1 MDDANILPLKGVR
14 VADFSRVQA
23 GPQTTLW
30 LAVMGAEVI
39 KIESRQRQDMLRYS
53 YSVIGT
59 GKSEEDLDRS
69 SFFTAL
75 NYSKKSCTL
84 NLTQPEGLDIARQII
99 RISDVVVENYSPGVM
114 ERFDLDY
121 PSLRKVKPDIVMASI
136 SGMGQTGPDK
146 EYLGYAPTIH
156 AHSGLSSY
164 TCYYGSSSSLLGT
177 FWCDALS
184 AQYTAFAIQVA
195 LHHSF
200 RTGEGQH
207 VDISMTEATVSAIPE
222 YIMDYTINHRV
233 RQPKG
238 NRDDIMAP
246 HGCYRCR
253 GKDRWVVIA
262 ISTEEE
268 WVAFCKAVGNPD
280 WSKEAR
286 FSDMYSRWQNQEQL
300 DALIEE
306 WTVNHTPYEVMEILQ
321 SAEVAAAP
329 SLSLDELLDDPHL
342 RQRGL
347 FLEIGHPVMGTGIQS
362 RLPWRPG
369 SCFDGSYQSPP
380 LLGEHNNYVF
390 HQLLGMSE
398 DEISSLVQRHVI
410 Y

>member
-1 MDDANILPLKGVR
+1 MDDAKTLPLEGVR

-39 KIESRQRQDMLRYS
+39 RIESRQRPDMLRFPYS
-53 YSVIGT
+53 SMGT
-59 GKSEEDLDRS
+59 EITGEDLNKG

-84 NLTQPEGLDIARQII
+84 NLTQPEGIDIARQII
-99 RISDVVVENYSPGVM
+99 KISDVVVENYAPGVM
-114 ERFDLDY
+114 DRFDLDY
-121 PSLRKVKPDIVMASI
+121 PSLKKVKPDIIVASI

-156 AHSGLSSY
+156 AYSGLSSY
-164 TCYYGSSSSLLGT
+164 TGYYGSSGSLVGT

-184 AQYTAFAIQVA
+184 AQFAAFAIQVA
-195 LHHSF
+195 LHHCF

-207 VDISMTEATVSAIPE
+207 IDISLTEATVSAIPE
-222 YIMDYTINHRV
+222 YIMDYTMNHRV
-233 RQPKG
+233 RQPMG

-253 GKDRWVVIA
+253 GDDRWAAIA
-262 ISTEEE
+262 VSTEEE
-268 WVAFCKAVGNPD
+268 WAAFCKAIGNPD
-280 WSKEAR
+280 WSKEER
-286 FSDMYSRWQNQEQL
+286 FSDMYSRWQNQEEL
-300 DALIEE
+300 DVLIEE

-321 SAEVAAAP
+321 SASVAAAP
-329 SLSLDELLDDPHL
+329 SLSVEELLNDPHL
-342 RQRGL
+342 RERNL
-347 FLEIGHPVMGTGIQS
+347 FLEIGHPIMGTGIQS
-362 RLPWRPG
+362 RLPWRLGPYPG
-369 SCFDGSYQSPP
+369 GSYQSAP

-398 DEISSLVQRHVI
+398 GEISYLIKQRVV